1 MNINKRAGLI
11 SCSFVLHIRWWN
23 VYDNMSRTEL
33 VQLLKKR
40 NETIEI
46 LENKEAVLRKKL
58 ENYSDSNLQKLM
70 DDLKKQRKVQ
80 AEIINDLRRGRAELL
95 RIITEL
101 TTKIQK
107 GGV

>member
-1 MNINKRAGLI
+1 MK
-11 SCSFVLHIRWWN
+11 
-23 VYDNMSRTEL
+23 YDNMSRTEL
-33 VQLLKKR
+33 IQLLKKR

-46 LENKEAVLRKKL
+46 LENKEAILRKQL

-70 DDLKKQRKVQ
+70 NDLKKQRKVQ
-80 AEIINDLRRGRAELL
+80 AKIINDLRQGRAELL
-95 RIITEL
+95 RLITEL

>member
-1 MNINKRAGLI
+1 MK
-11 SCSFVLHIRWWN
+11 
-23 VYDNMSRTEL
+23 YDNMSRTEL

-58 ENYSDSNLQKLM
+58 ENYSDSNLQKLI
-70 DDLKKQRKVQ
+70 DDLKKQKKVQ
-80 AEIINDLRRGRAELL
+80 AEIINELRRGRAELL
-95 RIITEL
+95 RLITEL

>member
-1 MNINKRAGLI
+1 MK
-11 SCSFVLHIRWWN
+11 
-23 VYDNMSRTEL
+23 YDNMSRTEL
-33 VQLLKKR
+33 IQLLKKR

-46 LENKEAVLRKKL
+46 LENKEAILRKQL
-58 ENYSDSNLQKLM
+58 ENYSDSNLQKLVN
-70 DDLKKQRKVQ
+70 DLKKQRKVQ

-95 RIITEL
+95 RLITEL